1 MARPRHSHGPI
12 GLAPRREGRD
22 PADEEAYGA
31 TVESEWPERD
41 SREWLL
47 GPRGAVLEPWEE
59 AAAHLPGVE
68 DSLAAVLCVPQTPP
82 TIWMHD
88 AAVDDLTVWD
98 AIQAAVKAY
107 DAGDR
112 DPGTWREVLGGEG
125 HLAVLARP

>member
-1 MARPRHSHGPI
+1 VQS
-12 GLAPRREGRD
+12 
-22 PADEEAYGA
+22 
-31 TVESEWPERD
+31 VEPEWPERD

-68 DSLAAVLCVPQTPP
+68 DSVAAVLCVPQTAP
-82 TIWMHD
+82 TIWMRD
-88 AAVDDLTVWD
+88 EAVDDLTVWD
-98 AIQAAVKAY
+98 ALQAAVRAY
-107 DAGDR
+107 DGGDR